1 MENFSVTVDPA
12 RDYIEAELRGFM
24 DPKTVSDFND
34 EYRMAK
40 ARLSADRSR
49 HVTLID
55 VSGLKI
61 QAQNVVSDFALMLS
75 DPTIQS
81 ARLAFVVAD
90 APVKMQLR
98 RLLHDHAAMFDTV
111 DEARS
116 WLLRPFNA
124 QLACDQQTGACVQR
138 ATRQL

>member
-1 MENFSVTVDPA
+1 MEEMGNFSVMVDA
-12 RDYIEAELRGFM
+12 GRDYVEVELRGFL
-24 DPKTVSDFND
+24 DPQTASNFND
-34 EYRMAK
+34 EYRVAK

-61 QAQNVVSDFALMLS
+61 QAQNIVSDFALMLS
-75 DPTIQS
+75 DPSIQS

-90 APVKMQLR
+90 APVKMQLH

-116 WLLRPFNA
+116 WLLRPFDA
-124 QLACDQQTGACVQR
+124 
-138 ATRQL
+138 

>member
-1 MENFSVTVDPA
+1 MEEMGNFSVTVDPG
-12 RDYIEAELRGFM
+12 RDYVEVELRGFL
-24 DPKTVSDFND
+24 DPQTASDFND
-34 EYRMAK
+34 EYRIAK
-40 ARLSADRSR
+40 ARLSVDRSR

-61 QAQNVVSDFALMLS
+61 QAQNIVSDFALMLS
-75 DPTIQS
+75 DPTIMS

-116 WLLRPFNA
+116 WLLRPFDA
-124 QLACDQQTGACVQR
+124 
-138 ATRQL
+138 

>member
-1 MENFSVTVDPA
+1 MENLGNFSITVDPG
-12 RDYIEAELRGFM
+12 RDCIEVQLRGFF
-24 DPKTVSDFND
+24 DPQTASDFND
-34 EYRMAK
+34 EYRIAK

-49 HVTLID
+49 HVTLVD

-61 QAQNVVSDFALMLS
+61 QAQNIVSDFALMLS

-98 RLLHDHAAMFDTV
+98 RILQDNAAMFDTV

-116 WLLRPFNA
+116 WLLRPFGT
-124 QLACDQQTGACVQR
+124 QV
-138 ATRQL
+138 

>member
-1 MENFSVTVDPA
+1 MEEMGNFSVTVDPG
-12 RDYIEAELRGFM
+12 RDYVEVELRGFL
-24 DPKTVSDFND
+24 DPQTASNFND
-34 EYRMAK
+34 EYRVAK

-61 QAQNVVSDFALMLS
+61 QAQNIVSDFALMLS
-75 DPTIQS
+75 DPSIQS

-116 WLLRPFNA
+116 WLLRPFDA
-124 QLACDQQTGACVQR
+124 
-138 ATRQL
+138 